1 MSATTAFVA
10 ASAPPIPEGEI
21 DYELVRGEVRPVV
34 PVNYGHLRIV
44 GRLIARVGSFVEE
57 HDLGDVGPEGGFV
70 LERDPLTLLAPDIS
84 FVRKDRVPPPGERDG
99 FPQLAPDLVIEVLSP
114 SNSAVEMEERV
125 ALYLEAGVRAVWIFN
140 PKRRTV
146 TTHGPDGVARTLRAD
161 ETLDGGDILPGFRMV
176 VGEAFGAEGGR

>member
-1 MSATTAFVA
+1 MAAAPRLMTAEEYFRTPETLLPAELAFGVLRVGDAPTPRHQSMVA
-10 ASAPPIPEGEI
+10 NLFRALDAHVRERRLGRVWLSPLDVVLDEARALIVQPELLFISNDRAWIVG
-21 DYELVRGEVRPVV
+21 DRVRG
-34 PVNYGHLRIV
+34 
-44 GRLIARVGSFVEE
+44 
-57 HDLGDVGPEGGFV
+57 
-70 LERDPLTLLAPDIS
+70 
-84 FVRKDRVPPPGERDG
+84 
-99 FPQLAPDLVIEVLSP
+99 APDLVIEVLSP

-146 TTHGPDGVARTLRAD
+146 TTHGPDGVAHTLRAD